1 MQRYQESFI
10 KKEEIKHEQKPSTL
24 KKVKQE
30 KVPKVDES
38 YKNEPVA
45 DFKNVEV
52 VPGYREL
59 EPLTEAQL
67 KLIRRRMPEKGD
79 LMNAHN
85 YLDIVFRLLHEDA
98 IADLRNGIDQLRK
111 FQEKGADKNEIR
123 KGLKDNQVKI
133 YENLTIQS
141 LEVTEGARCIQFR
154 LPQHKKRLVDWRIS
168 KKLMGGSLVILTC
181 DGFQNFVIGLLKNG
195 DSKQRNEMQAKYGYI
210 PINIEILK

>member
-1 MQRYQESFI
+1 MPQ
-10 KKEEIKHEQKPSTL
+10 
-24 KKVKQE
+24 
-30 KVPKVDES
+30 VDES

-98 IADLRNGIDQLRK
+98 IADLRNGIDQLKK

-123 KGLKDNQVKI
+123 KGLKDN
-133 YENLTIQS
+133 
-141 LEVTEGARCIQFR
+141 
-154 LPQHKKRLVDWRIS
+154 
-168 KKLMGGSLVILTC
+168 
-181 DGFQNFVIGLLKNG
+181 
-195 DSKQRNEMQAKYGYI
+195 
-210 PINIEILK
+210 

>member
-1 MQRYQESFI
+1 M
-10 KKEEIKHEQKPSTL
+10 
-24 KKVKQE
+24 
-30 KVPKVDES
+30 
-38 YKNEPVA
+38 
-45 DFKNVEV
+45 

-123 KGLKDNQVKI
+123 KGLKDN
-133 YENLTIQS
+133 
-141 LEVTEGARCIQFR
+141 
-154 LPQHKKRLVDWRIS
+154 
-168 KKLMGGSLVILTC
+168 
-181 DGFQNFVIGLLKNG
+181 
-195 DSKQRNEMQAKYGYI
+195 
-210 PINIEILK
+210 